1 MNAHK
6 NLVLRLRMSKY
17 QKGENGLFGNAFI
30 FCVFVFEMK
39 NSKNVLHMFLKQN
52 MMLLK
57 TQTRFTLRHFTL
69 SLFVSKAK
77 ADRKR
82 RITQQEHNGGRED
95 EGETISCVSS
105 RIRLRYGPFNWL
117 REGFFYQPNSLFF
130 FFIFTFSLSLPHKPI
145 KYGLFGH
152 RKPKYQPLSLL
163 GRREILIQ
171 LKRRAPL
178 FLIWSVLML
187 RFY

>member
-1 MNAHK
+1 
-6 NLVLRLRMSKY
+6 
-17 QKGENGLFGNAFI
+17 
-30 FCVFVFEMK
+30 
-39 NSKNVLHMFLKQN
+39 MFLCLKWKTVKMFCTCFEKKY

-57 TQTRFTLRHFTL
+57 TQARFTLRHFTL

-117 REGFFYQPNSLFF
+117 REGFFYQPNSLLFF
-130 FFIFTFSLSLPHKPI
+130 FSFLLSHCHLPHKPI